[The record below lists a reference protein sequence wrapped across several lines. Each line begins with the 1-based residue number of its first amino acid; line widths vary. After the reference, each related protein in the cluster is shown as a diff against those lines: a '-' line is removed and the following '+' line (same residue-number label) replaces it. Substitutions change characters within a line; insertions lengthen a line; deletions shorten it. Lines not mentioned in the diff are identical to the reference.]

1 MPEEISKE
9 YLKEKQ
15 YKSTQYL
22 EARIKIHQFTKN
34 KIGFHEW
41 IFNQYDLSGFKNQE
55 IKVLDVGCGTG
66 VFWKKNSEK
75 FNKYKLDIVF
85 TDFSEAMVEKE
96 KLNTSELVAKK
107 RYEVADVEN
116 LEKYKGQFDIVL
128 CHNVLYHAEDK
139 NKALKNL
146 NECLNNNV
154 NSFCS
159 ITTNSEKHMLNV
171 YQIGRDLDKN
181 FPTDRIIDS
190 FTEEVADELLKNH
203 FKSEKKV
210 EEEELRVTDWEILK
224 GFVASGVEPRGIKLV
239 SDFYDNY
246 KKIYDQEFK
255 QNGFFKIIKRSPLY
269 ICKKIIR

>member
-1 MPEEISKE
+1 MSEEISKE

-41 IFNQYDLSGFKNQE
+41 IFNQYDLSGFKDQE

-66 VFWKKNSEK
+66 VFWKKNAEK
-75 FNKYKLDIVF
+75 FNKYKLDIIF

-116 LEKYKGQFDIVL
+116 LEKFKGQFDVVL

-146 NECLNNNV
+146 NECLNNNA

-269 ICKKIIR
+269 ICKK

>member
-34 KIGFHEW
+34 TIGFHEW
-41 IFNQYDLSGFKNQE
+41 ILNQYDLSSFKNKE
-55 IKVLDVGCGTG
+55 IKILDVGCGTG
-66 VFWKKNSEK
+66 VFWKKNIKE
-75 FNKYKLDIVF
+75 FNKYKLDIIF

-96 KLNTSELVAKK
+96 KLNTNELNAKK
-107 RYEVADVEN
+107 KYEVADVEN
-116 LEKYKGQFDIVL
+116 LEKFKNQFDIVL

-139 NKALKNL
+139 NKAIKNL
-146 NECLNNNV
+146 SECLNNDP

-190 FTEEVADELLKNH
+190 FTEEVADVMLKDH
-203 FKSEKKV
+203 FKFEKIV

-239 SDFYDNY
+239 DNFYENY
-246 KKIYDQEFK
+246 KKIYDKEFS
-255 QNGFFKIIKRSPLY
+255 QNGYFKIIKRSPLY
-269 ICKKIIR
+269 ICKKII